1 MIDGTPGTTVFMLT
15 YELTSSPWLSCCF
28 VGQGCSSFGD
38 CGIEAQ
44 SYRDQ
49 KHRNRHVVDQR
60 SDNTQPGSRQNNR
73 RPDIV
78 GDHTHVACLLL
89 PFVIFLHCSSSTSR

>member
-1 MIDGTPGTTVFMLT
+1 MIENDNL
-15 YELTSSPWLSCCF
+15 
-28 VGQGCSSFGD
+28 
-38 CGIEAQ
+38 
-44 SYRDQ
+44 
-49 KHRNRHVVDQR
+49 NRSGKPTGSVDLYIVCPLLACLLIKGFR
-60 SDNTQPGSRQNNR
+60 ENNIGEKLNR

>member
-1 MIDGTPGTTVFMLT
+1 MSFMGRLDTPSFVADLNAWIVVLCSEHAEEYRETV
-15 YELTSSPWLSCCF
+15 
-28 VGQGCSSFGD
+28 D
-38 CGIEAQ
+38 
-44 SYRDQ
+44 
-49 KHRNRHVVDQR
+49 
-60 SDNTQPGSRQNNR
+60 